1 MAVRNLTDEQ
11 LEKAMRFVA
20 RQMIAATVN
29 IHDVGEV
36 VKWMILNPLP
46 TKEEYEALVLQQ
58 DEAEKQLRI
67 TALQDELDRL
77 TKEGV

>member
-1 MAVRNLTDEQ
+1 MAVRNLTETQ

-20 RQMIAATVN
+20 RQMIAANVN
-29 IHDVGEV
+29 INDVGEV

-67 TALQDELDRL
+67 TALQAELDRL
-77 TKEGV
+77 NGRTV